1 VGPTGQILSFE
12 PHPQVFERLRTNWN
26 NLASKL
32 RITAS
37 ESAVGLTDGYAELIE
52 PSGFE
57 ENEGTASIASASF
70 TECSLRGSQHRVS
83 IRRLDSMFSG
93 DQEFGLMKV
102 DVEGAEA
109 DVFRG
114 AERLLSEKRF
124 KDIVWEDHHVFPSDS
139 VQLLS
144 RHGYRIYRFTKS
156 IFGPKIW
163 DPFESTEKQ
172 NVVPW
177 ETINFLATTQASRA
191 ASRLKPRGWRCLE

>member
-1 VGPTGQILSFE
+1 
-12 PHPQVFERLRTNWN
+12 
-26 NLASKL
+26 
-32 RITAS
+32 
-37 ESAVGLTDGYAELIE
+37 
-52 PSGFE
+52 
-57 ENEGTASIASASF
+57 
-70 TECSLRGSQHRVS
+70 
-83 IRRLDSMFSG
+83 MFSG
-93 DQEFGLMKV
+93 DQEFGLMKI

-163 DPFESTEKQ
+163 DPFESTGKQ

-191 ASRLKPRGWRCLE
+191 TSRLKPRGWRCLE